1 MVSLVISLLI
11 GAIII
16 LLASSNAH
24 LVEVWVGP
32 FRMVAPM
39 FVTMGVAYFI
49 GFGTA
54 VLAVLVK
61 AIGKN
66 AKNHKKQQGRGIAL
80 RP

>member
-24 LVEVWVGP
+24 LVEMWIGP
-32 FRMVAPM
+32 FRIVAPM

-61 AIGKN
+61 TIGK
-66 AKNHKKQQGRGIAL
+66 KNRKPQPGRGIAL